1 MADEYIRRVEAEE
14 AIEEYCCRMCE
25 DYNEIEG
32 GCVSHARQCPH
43 LSGEEILK
51 PVKAADVQPVKR
63 GEWEIF
69 RQKNGKPKL
78 KCTNCHTSFDI
89 RTNDKHTCIYPK
101 FCEECGA
108 DMRGDKNE

>member
-14 AIEEYCCRMCE
+14 AIEEYCCRMCK

-51 PVKAADVQPVKR
+51 PVKAADVKPV
-63 GEWEIF
+63 
-69 RQKNGKPKL
+69 
-78 KCTNCHTSFDI
+78 I
-89 RTNDKHTCIYPK
+89 RTKWDGYVCQNCNVSAAYFISGNEYYFDEKPH
-101 FCEECGA
+101 FCPNCGA
-108 DMRGDKNE
+108 DM